1 MEIDFSQAIC
11 PANIQEWR
19 QWLIDNHDTAQSVW
33 VIYFKKSSSTPTI
46 LWSDA
51 VDQAICFGWIDSTR
65 KTIDHERFVQLYSRR
80 KTNSVWSKINKLKV
94 ERLLEENLIVEAGL
108 RSIEIAKANGSWNV
122 LDEVEELLIPDDLML
137 ALQQFPGA
145 DDYFLNLSKSVRK
158 GMLHWITVAKR
169 PETRQK
175 RIDEIAM
182 AASNRQK
189 PKQF

>member
-1 MEIDFSQAIC
+1 MEIDLSQAVC

-19 QWLIDNHDTAQSVW
+19 QWLIENHDTAQSVW
-33 VIYFKKSSSTPTI
+33 VIYFKKNSSSPTI

-65 KTIDHERFVQLYSRR
+65 KSVDSERFIQLYTRR
-80 KTNSVWSKINKLKV
+80 KANSVWSKINKLKV
-94 ERLLEENLIVEAGL
+94 ERLLQDNLMVEAGL
-108 RSIEIAKANGSWNV
+108 KSIEIAKANGSWNV
-122 LDEVEELLIPDDLML
+122 LDEVEELLVPDDLMQ
-137 ALQQFPGA
+137 AFQQFSGA

-158 GMLHWITVAKR
+158 SMLHWIVVAKR

-175 RIDEIAM
+175 RIDEIVI

>member
-1 MEIDFSQAIC
+1 MEIDLSQAVC

-19 QWLIDNHDTAQSVW
+19 QWLIENHDTAQSVW
-33 VIYFKKSSSTPTI
+33 VIYFKKNSSSPTI

-65 KTIDHERFVQLYSRR
+65 KSVDSERFIQLYTRR
-80 KTNSVWSKINKLKV
+80 KAHSVWSKINKLKV
-94 ERLLEENLIVEAGL
+94 ERLLQDNLMVEAGL
-108 RSIEIAKANGSWNV
+108 KSIEIAKANGSWNV
-122 LDEVEELLIPDDLML
+122 LDEVEELLVPDDLMQ
-137 ALQQFPGA
+137 AFQQFSGA

-158 GMLHWITVAKR
+158 SMLHWIVVAKR

-175 RIDEIAM
+175 RIDEIVI